1 MTRITISVSTASTT
15 LQTRSPLQVEGTRP
29 FIVAGIPAYDEE
41 KNIAKVI
48 TSIKKYVD
56 KVIVCDDGSK
66 DMTAEIAGALGVE
79 VIRHGQNMG
88 YGAALASLFKRAR
101 EVDADVMVTIDGD
114 DQHNPADIPMLTR
127 PITSGEADIVIGSR
141 FSGGDSKGVPRYRK
155 LGIVAITRLSQTARP
170 AGDASLTDAQSGLR
184 AYGRR
189 ALEVIRPSEMG
200 MGAST
205 EILTHAWD
213 AQLSIK
219 EVPVKI
225 AYHSE
230 SSTHNPLYHGVDVI
244 LSTVK
249 HLSIK
254 HPLIFYGLP
263 GILFFVVALCF
274 SWWDLTIFVESRR
287 LVTNITLVALFM
299 GVVGLILMAV
309 AVMLWV
315 LISVIRGKN

>member
-1 MTRITISVSTASTT
+1 VSSASPAT
-15 LQTRSPLQVEGTRP
+15 LRQQPPVEVIRP
-29 FIVAGIPAYDEE
+29 FIVAAIPSYNEE
-41 KNIAKVI
+41 RNIAKVI
-48 TSIKKYVD
+48 MSVRKYVD

-66 DMTAEIAGALGVE
+66 DMTAEIATALGAD
-79 VIRHGQNMG
+79 VIKHTRNMG

-101 EVDADVMVTIDGD
+101 ETNADVVVTIDGD
-114 DQHNPADIPMLTR
+114 GQHNPADIPLLTK

-141 FSGGDSKGVPRYRK
+141 FSGAGPNGVPKYRQ
-155 LGIVAITRLSQTARP
+155 LGINAITKLSERSRRSSESSS
-170 AGDASLTDAQSGLR
+170 SLTDAQSGLR

-189 ALEVIRPSEMG
+189 ALEVIHPSEMG

-205 EILTHAWD
+205 EILSSAWD
-213 AQLSIK
+213 SQLNVK
-219 EVPVKI
+219 EIPVNI
-225 AYHSE
+225 TYHDD
-230 SSTHNPLYHGVDVI
+230 SSTHNPLFHGLDVI

-254 HPLIFYGLP
+254 HPLIFYGVP
-263 GILFFVVALCF
+263 GALALLFALIF

-287 LVTNITLVALFM
+287 LVTNITLIALAL
-299 GVVGLILMAV
+299 GVIGSILMAV